1 MGDGTKHRTRKPP
14 GIVSLLPG
22 SLVLI
27 VVLFLFPLNSSGQ
40 ECLLDTKVSLPRQN
54 STIYSLLN
62 QITHQTGCFF
72 IYDSEI
78 IQNNRRVSLRRTR
91 KDVRS
96 LLNEILNDPS
106 LSYRTIENHILIYR
120 AEPVAAEIT
129 PVEASFEKPS
139 FFLVRGRVLDQISGI
154 PLPFA
159 SVGLPERGLGIS
171 TNNDGFFQLRLP
183 MEMIEKDLHV
193 SYLGYKSQTLPLRL
207 LLDNQVDILMETDY
221 ISMQEVIIRYYD
233 PKALIKEAL
242 ARRTENYSDHPTYLV
257 SFYREG
263 VQRNDKYL
271 SYSEAIFRIFKSSYQ
286 TPTAKDQVMLLKA
299 RNITNVDRS
308 DTLVLKLKAGV
319 QSALELDIMK
329 QLPDFLDEE
338 FMEDYEFTGA
348 DLMNR
353 NGRSVYAI
361 EFKPHPFV
369 QEPLFTGMI
378 YLDKEDLAVIEAD
391 FQIDRKYI
399 NQLTNRFLT
408 KRNPNYIS
416 RIESA
421 DYSINY
427 QHYNG
432 RYYLNHLRGELKIKF
447 RRKGSLFSNSYTAF
461 IEMAVGKIEE
471 EDVSR
476 FDRREVLEPKVVFVD
491 QGYQYDEAFWGEYNF
506 ITPET
511 KVSEALSQ
519 IKSRIESFVRE
530 E

>member
-1 MGDGTKHRTRKPP
+1 MGNGTKHKSLIPP
-14 GIVSLLPG
+14 SVHSLAKSLLVF
-22 SLVLI
+22 VLG
-27 VVLFLFPLNSSGQ
+27 FLLYPLDAEGQ
-40 ECLLDTKVSLPRQN
+40 TCQLDDQVSLPRQT

-62 QITHQTGCFF
+62 QISNQTGCFF
-72 IYDSEI
+72 IYDSELI
-78 IQNNRRVSLRRTR
+78 NNNLRVSIKRTR
-91 KDVRS
+91 EDVRT

-106 LSYRTIENHILIYR
+106 LSYRTIENHILIFR
-120 AEPVAAEIT
+120 AEPVAEEMA
-129 PVEASFEKPS
+129 PLQANVVKPS
-139 FFLVRGRVLDQISGI
+139 TFVVRGRVLDQVSGN

-171 TNNDGFFQLRLP
+171 TNNEGYFQLRLP
-183 MEMIEKDLHV
+183 MEIMEQDLHV
-193 SYLGYKSQTLPLRL
+193 SYLGYKSQSLPLRL

-233 PKALIKEAL
+233 PRELIKEAL
-242 ARRTENYSDHPTYLV
+242 ARRPENYSDHPVYLV

-263 VQRNDKYL
+263 VQRNDKFL
-271 SYSEAIFRIFKSSYQ
+271 SYSEAIFRIFKSSYT
-286 TPTAKDQVMLLKA
+286 TPTAQDQVMLHKA

-319 QSALELDIMK
+319 QSVLELDIMK

-338 FMEDYEFTGA
+338 FMDDYEFTSA

-353 NGRSVYAI
+353 NGRSVFAI

-369 QEPLFTGMI
+369 NEPLFTGMI

-391 FQIDRKYI
+391 FEIDRKYI
-399 NQLTNRFLT
+399 NQLQHRFLT
-408 KRNPNYIS
+408 KRNPNYVS

-421 DYSINY
+421 TYSINY
-427 QHYNG
+427 LYYNG
-432 RYYLNHLRGELKIKF
+432 RYYLNHLRGELKLRF
-447 RRKGSLFSNSYTAF
+447 RRKGSLFSNRYTAF

-471 EDVSR
+471 ENVSR
-476 FDRREVLEPKVVFVD
+476 FNRREVLEPKVVFVD
-491 QGYQYDEAFWGEYNF
+491 QGYQYDESFWGEYNI